1 MSNNIVNEN
10 LTLAELF
17 KLASQ
22 KNATKTVPGDLDESL
37 ASYSSELEVV
47 LEEVFKVWHDSRVV
61 PVEQFRGLSRKR
73 FIR

>member
-1 MSNNIVNEN
+1 MSNNTVSEN

-17 KLASQ
+17 RLASQ
-22 KNATKTVPGDLDESL
+22 KNATKVVADNLDESL

-47 LEEVFKVWHDSRVV
+47 LEEVFKAWFDTRVTS
-61 PVEQFRGLSRKR
+61 VEQFQGLSRKR